1 MPPLLLYHLPPK
13 GAKNNIAIYIFV
25 PYLPGAQ
32 MAVRPDYE
40 ELVVIRKTYDLILWS
55 CNHTGKF
62 PRSHRFVLRER
73 IERKLYD
80 LLEKV
85 RVNELEFPAMEEG
98 GP

>member
-1 MPPLLLYHLPPK
+1 
-13 GAKNNIAIYIFV
+13 
-25 PYLPGAQ
+25 
-32 MAVRPDYE
+32 
-40 ELVVIRKTYDLILWS
+40 
-55 CNHTGKF
+55 
-62 PRSHRFVLRER
+62 VLRER